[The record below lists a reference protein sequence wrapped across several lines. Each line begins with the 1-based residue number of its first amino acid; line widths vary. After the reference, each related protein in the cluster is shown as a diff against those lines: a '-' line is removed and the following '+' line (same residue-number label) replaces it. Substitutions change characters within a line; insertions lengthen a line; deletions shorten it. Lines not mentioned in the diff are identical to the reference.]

1 MEVTIFILDTL
12 FLVPKAYGPGKIKK
26 SKLSL
31 MFQWHRR
38 THRDQT
44 IKNATPDLKQQMFR
58 KNWIMNNKCWASGSY
73 QIGLAEVAKHPMAAL
88 Y

>member
-58 KNWIMNNKCWASGSY
+58 KNWIMNNKLSLSSSVGGS
-73 QIGLAEVAKHPMAAL
+73 
-88 Y
+88 